1 MEIAIISDTH
11 IPSREKRIPEPFED
25 RIEHAEH
32 VLHAGDFDS
41 TEAFADQQ
49 ALAETLS
56 AVRGN
61 TDPGLGLPK
70 VQTVTVGGVEFVLTH
85 GTGPASG
92 YERRIARTVA
102 EYADDPERAVGIGGH
117 THEPMDTARDGIR
130 LLNPGTATGAAP
142 GGAATMLTGTVAD
155 GELDLRLHE
164 H

>member
-1 MEIAIISDTH
+1 MEIAIVSDTH
-11 IPSREKRIPEPFED
+11 IPSRKKRIPEPFKN
-25 RIEHAEH
+25 RIERAEH

-41 TEAFADQQ
+41 TEAFADQR
-49 ALAETLS
+49 ALAGTLS

-85 GTGPASG
+85 GTGPVSG
-92 YERRIARTVA
+92 YERRIARTVR
-102 EYADDPERAVGIGGH
+102 EYADDPERAVGVGGH
-117 THEPMDTARDGIR
+117 THEPMDTTRDGIR

-142 GGAATMLTGTVAD
+142 GEAATMLTGTVAD

-164 H
+164 R